1 MLLPITFFKKNTEY
15 NGRNWPGVVI
25 MRKNHPQGAAIW
37 AQEAYEARYKLNPIN
52 FIKSRTSSGCRKM
65 EILSHEIETQ
75 AAVILYGVNENE
87 YRNKEARTLST
98 KYKHAFDGMTQENII
113 IEMLAVSAK
122 AKRWVEKNI
131 DDIRKIK
138 S

>member
-1 MLLPITFFKKNTEY
+1 
-15 NGRNWPGVVI
+15 
-25 MRKNHPQGAAIW
+25 
-37 AQEAYEARYKLNPIN
+37 
-52 FIKSRTSSGCRKM
+52 M

-75 AAVILYGVNENE
+75 AAVILYGVNESE

-98 KYKHAFDGMTQENII
+98 KYKHAFDGISQEDIV

-122 AKRWVEKNI
+122 AKSWVKKNL